1 MTLRPDSVDK
11 DAIIAA
17 LMARIEALVAQI
29 EALTATNALL
39 VARIAELEAKL
50 DQPPKTPDNSS
61 VPPSK
66 GQKASESSK
75 PKPNS
80 KPHAGSH
87 RALHPQPTRRH
98 PVFACRCQGC
108 GADVR
113 DVPQSPCETY
123 DRIEIPKIEP
133 DVTQVSL
140 YGGVCPG
147 CAKRFKAEPPSGLEP
162 GSPFGPNLRAF
173 AIYLRSVQN
182 IPLARLSDVLRD
194 LLGLDISEGALV
206 NILHASREPFAK
218 QTSLL
223 KMRLFSGTAL
233 ASDETGIR
241 VGKANW
247 WLWVFHHGD
256 VAVFVA
262 EEHRTKEVVERFLG
276 EWRPD
281 YWISD
286 RLGSQK
292 GWAKKDQQYCLSHLI
307 RDVQYAVDEG
317 DTVLGPGLKGLL
329 KRACAIGR
337 RRESLAD
344 STLKSYE
351 ADLNRRLTRLL
362 SLAPIHRAGRKL
374 QKTFKEI
381 RSHLF
386 VFVTHRELTA
396 TNNGSERAL
405 RPCAIY
411 RKITNG
417 FRSEWAAKLYA
428 DVRSAI
434 ETGRRNCI
442 RAIDAIRLTLQG
454 APLVP
459 TA

>member
-1 MTLRPDSVDK
+1 MRPPPDLADK
-11 DAIIAA
+11 DTLIAT
-17 LMARIEALVAQI
+17 LLARIET
-29 EALTATNALL
+29 LTAANGLL
-39 VARIAELEAKL
+39 IARIAELESKL
-50 DQPPKTPDNSS
+50 DQPAKTPDNSS

-75 PKPNS
+75 PKPKS

-87 RALHPQPTRRH
+87 RALHPHPTRRH

-113 DVPQSPCETY
+113 GVLQSPCETY

-147 CAKRFKAEPPSGLEP
+147 CCKRFKAGPPAGLEP

-173 AIYLRSVQN
+173 VIYLRSVQN
-182 IPLARLSDVLRD
+182 IPLARLKDVLRD
-194 LLGLDISEGALV
+194 LLGLEISEGALV
-206 NILHASREPFAK
+206 NILRASRKLFAK

-223 KMRLFSGTAL
+223 KIRLLSGTAL

-247 WLWVFHHGD
+247 WLWVFHDGD
-256 VAVFVA
+256 TAVFVVDP
-262 EEHRTKEVVERFLG
+262 HRSKQVVETFLG

-286 RLGSQK
+286 RLGSQT
-292 GWAKKDQQYCLSHLI
+292 GWATKEQQFCLSHLI
-307 RDVQYAVDEG
+307 RDVQYAIDEG

-337 RRESLAD
+337 RRDTLAD
-344 STLKSYE
+344 STLKVYE
-351 ADLNRRLTRLL
+351 ADLNRRLDRLL
-362 SLAPIHRAGRKL
+362 SLTPTHKAGRKL

-386 VFVTHRELTA
+386 VFVTNRRLTA

-417 FRSEWAAKLYA
+417 FRSEWAARLYA
-428 DVRSAI
+428 DVRSVI
-434 ETGRRNCI
+434 ESGRRRCI
-442 RAIDAIRLTLQG
+442 RAIDAIRLTLQR
-454 APLVP
+454 APLVR
-459 TA
+459 AA

>member
-1 MTLRPDSVDK
+1 MTPAVDSVDK
-11 DAIIAA
+11 DAVIAA
-17 LMARIEALVAQI
+17 LLAQI

-50 DQPPKTPDNSS
+50 DQPPKTPTNSS
-61 VPPSK
+61 VPPSR
-66 GQKASESSK
+66 GQKVSEPSK
-75 PKPNS
+75 PKPKS
-80 KPHAGSH
+80 KPHPGAH
-87 RALHPQPTRRH
+87 RALHPHPTRRH
-98 PVFACRCQGC
+98 PVFACSCQSC

-113 DVPQSPCETY
+113 GVPQCPYETY

-147 CAKRFKAEPPSGLEP
+147 CAKRFKAAPPAGLEP

-173 AIYLRSVQN
+173 VIYLRSVQN
-182 IPLARLSDVLRD
+182 IPLARLTEVLRD
-194 LLGLDISEGALV
+194 LLGLEISEGALV
-206 NILHASREPFAK
+206 NILHASRQPFAR

-223 KMRLFSGTAL
+223 KLKLLSGTAL
-233 ASDETGIR
+233 ASDETGVR

-256 VAVFVA
+256 AAVFVVD
-262 EEHRTKEVVERFLG
+262 EHRSKAVVQSFLG

-292 GWAKKDQQYCLSHLI
+292 DWAKKDHQFCLSHLI
-307 RDVQYAVDEG
+307 RDVQYAIDEG

-337 RRESLAD
+337 RRPELKD
-344 STLKSYE
+344 STLKAYE
-351 ADLNRRLTRLL
+351 ADLDRRLDRLL
-362 SLAPIHRAGRKL
+362 ALNPTHKAGRKL

-381 RSHLF
+381 RPHLF
-386 VFVTHRELTA
+386 VFVTNRELTA

-411 RKITNG
+411 RKVTNG

-434 ETGRRNCI
+434 ETGRRRCI

-454 APLVP
+454 EPLLKV
-459 TA
+459 A

>member
-1 MTLRPDSVDK
+1 MTPPPDLADN
-11 DAIIAA
+11 DALIAT
-17 LMARIEALVAQI
+17 LLARIET
-29 EALTATNALL
+29 LTAANGLL
-39 VARIAELEAKL
+39 IARIAELESKL

-75 PKPNS
+75 PKPKS

-87 RALHPQPTRRH
+87 RALHPDPTRHH

-108 GADVR
+108 GADVSH
-113 DVPQSPCETY
+113 VSQSPCETY

-147 CAKRFKAEPPSGLEP
+147 CAQRFKAEPPEGLKP

-173 AIYLRSVQN
+173 VIYLRSVQN

-194 LLGLDISEGALV
+194 LLGLVISEGALV
-206 NILHASREPFAK
+206 NILHASRKLFAK

-223 KMRLFSGTAL
+223 RLRLLSGTAL

-247 WLWVFHHGD
+247 WLWVFHD
-256 VAVFVA
+256 DDTAVFVVDA
-262 EEHRTKEVVERFLG
+262 HRSKQVVETFLG

-286 RLGSQK
+286 RLGSQA
-292 GWAKKDQQYCLSHLI
+292 GWATKEQQFCLSHLI
-307 RDVQYAVDEG
+307 RDVQYAIDEG

-337 RRESLAD
+337 RRECLAD
-344 STLKSYE
+344 GTLKAYD
-351 ADLNRRLTRLL
+351 ADLNRRLDRLL
-362 SLAPIHRAGRKL
+362 SLTPTHRAGRKL

-386 VFVTHRELTA
+386 VFVTNRGLTA

-428 DVRSAI
+428 DVRSVI
-434 ETGRRNCI
+434 ETGRRRCI
-442 RAIDAIRLTLQG
+442 RAIDAIRLTFKG
-454 APLVP
+454 APL
-459 TA
+459 ARAA

>member
-1 MTLRPDSVDK
+1 MTPSPDLVDK

-17 LMARIEALVAQI
+17 LIAQI
-29 EALTATNALL
+29 EALTATNARLT
-39 VARIAELEAKL
+39 ARIAELEAKL
-50 DQPPKTPDNSS
+50 DQPPKTPNNSS
-61 VPPSK
+61 LPPSK
-66 GQKASESSK
+66 GQKASEASK
-75 PKPNS
+75 PRPKS
-80 KPHAGSH
+80 KPHPGAH
-87 RALHPQPTRRH
+87 RALHPHPTRRH
-98 PVFACRCQGC
+98 PVFACRCGGC
-108 GADVR
+108 GADVSQ
-113 DVPQSPCETY
+113 VPQSPCETY
-123 DRIEIPKIEP
+123 DRIEIPRIEP

>member
-1 MTLRPDSVDK
+1 MTPPADSVDK
-11 DAIIAA
+11 DVVIGG
-17 LMARIEALVAQI
+17 LMARIATLVAQN
-29 EALTATNALL
+29 EALAAANAVL

-61 VPPSK
+61 VPPSR
-66 GQKASESSK
+66 GQKASEPSK
-75 PKPNS
+75 PKPKA

-87 RALHPQPTRRH
+87 RALHPNPTRRH
-98 PVFACRCQGC
+98 PVFACRCGGC

-113 DVPQSPCETY
+113 GVPQCPSETY
-123 DRIEIPKIEP
+123 DRIEIPEIEP

-147 CAKRFKAEPPSGLEP
+147 CSRRFKAEPPAGLEP

-173 AIYLRSVQN
+173 VIYLRSVQN

-194 LLGLDISEGALV
+194 LLGLEISEGALV
-206 NILHASREPFAK
+206 NILHASRKPFAK

-223 KMRLFSGTAL
+223 KAKLLSGTAL
-233 ASDETGIR
+233 ASDETGVR

-247 WLWVFHHGD
+247 WLWVFHHD
-256 VAVFVA
+256 DSAVFVVD
-262 EEHRTKEVVERFLG
+262 EHRSKAVVQSFLG

-292 GWAKKDQQYCLSHLI
+292 DWAKKDHQFCLSHLI
-307 RDVQYAVDEG
+307 RDVQYAIDEG
-317 DTVLGPGLKGLL
+317 DAVLGPGLKGLL

-337 RRESLAD
+337 RRPELKD
-344 STLKSYE
+344 STLKAYE
-351 ADLNRRLTRLL
+351 ADLDRRLDRLL
-362 SLAPIHRAGRKL
+362 ALNPTHKAGRKL

-411 RKITNG
+411 RKVTNG

-434 ETGRRNCI
+434 ETGRRRCI
-442 RAIDAIRLTLQG
+442 RAIDAIRLTLNG
-454 APLVP
+454 KPLVRL
-459 TA
+459 A

>member
-1 MTLRPDSVDK
+1 MTRPPDLADK
-11 DAIIAA
+11 DAVIAA
-17 LMARIEALVAQI
+17 LMARIEALVCQI
-29 EALTATNALL
+29 EALTATNARL

-50 DQPPKTPDNSS
+50 DQPPKTPNNSS
-61 VPPSK
+61 LPPSK
-66 GQKASESSK
+66 GQKASASSK
-75 PKPNS
+75 PKPKS

-87 RALHPQPTRRH
+87 RALHPNPTRRH
-98 PVFACRCQGC
+98 PVFACRCAGC
-108 GADVR
+108 GADVSQ
-113 DVPQSPCETY
+113 VPQSPCETY

-140 YGGVCPG
+140 HGGVCPG
-147 CAKRFKAEPPSGLEP
+147 CSRRFKADPPEGWEP

-173 AIYLRSVQN
+173 VIYLRSVQN
-182 IPLARLSDVLRD
+182 IPLARLTDVFRD
-194 LLGLDISEGALV
+194 LLGLEISEGALV
-206 NILHASREPFAK
+206 NILHASRKPFAK

-223 KMRLFSGTAL
+223 KARLLSGSAL
-233 ASDETGIR
+233 ASDETGVR

-256 VAVFVA
+256 AAVFVA
-262 EEHRTKEVVERFLG
+262 DAHRSKEVVERFLG

-286 RLGSQK
+286 RLGSQA
-292 GWAKKDQQYCLSHLI
+292 GWANKEQQYCLSHLI
-307 RDVQYAVDEG
+307 RDVQWAIDQG
-317 DTVLGPGLKGLL
+317 DAVLGPGLKGLL

-337 RRESLAD
+337 RRENLAD
-344 STLKSYE
+344 STLKAYE
-351 ADLNRRLTRLL
+351 GDLNRRLDRLL
-362 SLAPIHRAGRKL
+362 ALQPTHQAGRKL

-381 RSHLF
+381 RAHLF
-386 VFVTHRELTA
+386 VFVTNRELTA

-434 ETGRRNCI
+434 ETGRRRCI

-454 APLVP
+454 APLTR

>member
-1 MTLRPDSVDK
+1 MTPAPDTVDK
-11 DAIIAA
+11 DAMIAA
-17 LMARIEALVAQI
+17 LLARIETLSAA
-29 EALTATNALL
+29 NASL
-39 VARIAELEAKL
+39 VARIAELESKL

-61 VPPSK
+61 LPPSK
-66 GQKASESSK
+66 GQKASEASK
-75 PKPNS
+75 PKPKS

-87 RALHPQPTRRH
+87 RALHPHPTRRH
-98 PVFACRCQGC
+98 PVFACRCRGC

-113 DVPQSPCETY
+113 DVAQSPCETY
-123 DRIEIPKIEP
+123 ERIEIPKIEP

-147 CAKRFKAEPPSGLEP
+147 CCKRFKAEPPEGLEP

-173 AIYLRSVQN
+173 VIYLRSVQN

-194 LLGLDISEGALV
+194 LLGLEISEGALV
-206 NILHASREPFAK
+206 NILHASGKLFAK

-223 KMRLFSGTAL
+223 KMKLLSGTAL

-247 WLWVFHHGD
+247 WLWVFHD
-256 VAVFVA
+256 SDTAVFVVDA
-262 EEHRTKEVVERFLG
+262 HRSKQVVENFLG

-286 RLGSQK
+286 RLGSQT
-292 GWAKKDQQYCLSHLI
+292 GWAAKEQQFCLSHLI
-307 RDVQYAVDEG
+307 RDVQYAIDHG
-317 DTVLGPGLKGLL
+317 DAVLGPGLKGLL

-337 RRESLAD
+337 RREELAD
-344 STLKSYE
+344 STLKAYD
-351 ADLNRRLTRLL
+351 ADLNRRLDRLL
-362 SLAPIHRAGRKL
+362 SLAPTHKAGRKL
-374 QKTFKEI
+374 QKIFKEI

-386 VFVTHRELTA
+386 VFVTNRGLTA

-417 FRSEWAAKLYA
+417 FRSEWAASLYA
-428 DVRSAI
+428 DVRSVI
-434 ETGRRNCI
+434 ETGRRRCI

-454 APLVP
+454 SPLVR
-459 TA
+459 AA

>member
-1 MTLRPDSVDK
+1 MTLPADLADK
-11 DAIIAA
+11 DAIFAA

-29 EALTATNALL
+29 EALTATNARL

-50 DQPPKTPDNSS
+50 DQPPKTPNNSS
-61 VPPSK
+61 LPPSR

-75 PKPNS
+75 PKPKG
-80 KPHAGSH
+80 KPHPGAY
-87 RALHPQPTRRH
+87 RELHPDPTRRH

-108 GADVR
+108 GADVSQ
-113 DVPQSPCETY
+113 VPQSPCETY
-123 DRIEIPKIEP
+123 DRIEIPGIEP

-140 YGGVCPG
+140 HGGICPG
-147 CAKRFKAEPPSGLEP
+147 FSRRFKADPPSGLEP

-182 IPLARLSDVLRD
+182 IPLARLTDVFRD
-194 LLGLDISEGALV
+194 LMGLEISEGALV
-206 NILHASREPFAK
+206 NILHASRKVFAK

-223 KMRLFSGTAL
+223 KARLLSGSAL
-233 ASDETGIR
+233 ASDETGVR

-256 VAVFVA
+256 AAVFVA
-262 EEHRTKEVVERFLG
+262 EEHRAKEVVERFLG

-286 RLGSQK
+286 RLGSQT
-292 GWAKKDQQYCLSHLI
+292 GWAKKDHQYCLSHLI
-307 RDVQYAVDEG
+307 RDVQGAIDQG
-317 DTVLGPGLKGLL
+317 DAVLGPGLKGLL

-337 RRESLAD
+337 RREKLAD
-344 STLKSYE
+344 STLKAYQG
-351 ADLNRRLTRLL
+351 DLNRRLDRLL
-362 SLAPIHRAGRKL
+362 ALTPAHKAGRKL
-374 QKTFKEI
+374 QQTFKQI
-381 RSHLF
+381 RAHLF
-386 VFVTHRELTA
+386 VFVTNRELTA

-434 ETGRRNCI
+434 ETGRRRSI

-454 APLVP
+454 RPRIPA
-459 TA
+459 A